1 MFTILFIIAA
11 WLSSNAIHA
20 AWVGVRRYDWEKR
33 IARDAQGLLPDA
45 ASYTVGKGPVA
56 LLFIHGF
63 ADTPAIWRRMAARL
77 ADSRNFTCRAMRLP
91 GSAEPA
97 AQAKRQTLAL
107 WRQSVDVEIGRL
119 RETHAQ
125 VWLIGHSM
133 GAALAVDAALR
144 APDRVAGVVAL
155 APLIE
160 VSRRRSPILPPGV
173 WFRLARLTLALSPTF
188 ESCFSSEGVA
198 VDDPAFTYTRDR
210 FIPFCVYRG
219 LFELTRSNRA
229 QASRLA
235 CPVFAATAERD
246 AVVDTPAA
254 LRWFAACPDAKEIR
268 ALANVGHVIPLEIG
282 WKALTDDMGAFIE
295 TRTTNG
301 DCVRVHPCPL

>member
-1 MFTILFIIAA
+1 MFMLFFIIAA
-11 WLSSNAIHA
+11 WLSTNALHA
-20 AWVGVRRYDWEKR
+20 AWVELRRHLWEKGLT
-33 IARDAQGLLPDA
+33 RDAQGLLPDA
-45 ASYTVGKGPVA
+45 AAYTVGKGPVA

-77 ADSRNFTCRAMRLP
+77 AASRNFTCRAMRLP
-91 GSAEPA
+91 GSAEAA

-107 WRQSVDVEIGRL
+107 WRQSVDAEIGRL
-119 RETHAQ
+119 RETHAR

-144 APDRVAGVVAL
+144 APDRIAGVVAL

-188 ESCFSSEGVA
+188 ESCFSSDGVA

-254 LRWFAACPDAKEIR
+254 LRWLAACPGPKEIR
-268 ALANVGHVIPLEIG
+268 PLTDIGHVIPLEIG
-282 WKALTDDMGAFIE
+282 WQALTDDIGAFIE
-295 TRTTNG
+295 TCTTNG
-301 DCVRVHPCPL
+301 CCVRVHPSPL